1 MYLKRLDLQ
10 GFKSFPEKVK
20 LEFNPGVTAVVG
32 PNGSGKS
39 NVSDAVRWVLG
50 EQRARSLRG
59 DKMEDVIFAGT
70 ESRNPLGFAEVS
82 ILIDN
87 EDEKLPLAYTEVQIS
102 RRVFRSGES
111 EYRINGTLC
120 RLKDIQEL
128 FMDTGIGREGYSII
142 GQGRID
148 EILSAKGEE
157 RRRIFEEAAG
167 IVKYKTRKNEAMQK
181 LEKEQQNLLRAEDI
195 IRELEVQVEPLR
207 QQSEKA
213 ERYLELK
220 AGLKQAEAE
229 EFSKAMTRMEK
240 QLEKLQTEEAS
251 AQKEMQD
258 SLLKSTAERE
268 KAAKLRAD
276 LEETERTLQKQ
287 NDAMAQL
294 RAELEKAEGEIRLT
308 EVQKQNTA
316 ENISRIREEM
326 AQKEKQQNENKAEQE
341 LLESRRTGL
350 RLQLEQQQKEL
361 DALEEACAALSTSL
375 HQEETKAE
383 SFKEEIFEQ
392 IRAGTEAKGEISKRE
407 AMQEQFL
414 LRKEQLLQE
423 KGYTESRLQELAVHL
438 EVLEKQEA
446 DRKEAIADLEQ
457 ELNALE
463 RDRVYALEQKQK
475 AESSLSK
482 QEKKLSETRSRLS
495 LLTELEREHEGFH
508 DSVKSLLNLPDSKER
523 GICGAVASVLKV
535 EEIYETAIE
544 VALGN
549 SLQNIVTETEED
561 TKNAIEYLKQ
571 NRLGRATFLPI
582 SAVRGKTFQ
591 GRPEILEEAGVLG
604 TAASLVSYEEK
615 YEQIALNLLGRILVV
630 ENLEKGIQLAK
641 KYRYQY
647 KMVTLAGEFLNNGGA
662 ITGGSMQKKALHL
675 FGRSREIRTLEEAL
689 HKLETET
696 AKQREKLHLAQ
707 EDLQEIEQETI
718 EKKMELQKL
727 MVTGSGSKGEWEK
740 TEKDKTEASEKYS
753 LLLLEENQLKE
764 QLEQTEAEISAF
776 RKKAEEAEK
785 SMAFAN
791 EQLTAFQDT
800 LSGGKEERDAMLAKI
815 TEKKIELS
823 QAGQELYQAEEAMQR
838 LQAEGISLTKA
849 LKKAAEE
856 ITFFEKHTDTQL
868 EQQKELQKTAAEL
881 AERVTAL
888 QKQLAESTEAKS
900 RIAEES
906 TKTEEASAF
915 WKEKASGLANDLF
928 RISAAKEK
936 QEDEKQRY
944 TARIWEEYEMT
955 LRMAREYLETVPPM
969 QEKRPAKEW
978 KNEIRLLG
986 AVNTDAIAQYREVK
1000 ERYTFLT
1007 TQREDILEAEKK
1019 LQTIIKELSR
1029 QMEKQFKEQFA
1040 LISENFETVF
1050 REMFGG
1056 GKAYLKLTNPDKV
1069 LESAIEIVAQPPGKN
1084 LQNLQLLSG
1093 GERALTAIAILFSI
1107 LKLKPSPF
1115 CILDEIEAALDD
1127 ANVTRY
1133 AKYLKRFAEE
1143 TQFIVITHR
1152 KGTMEH
1158 ADVLYG
1164 VTMQEKG
1171 VSKLISVTF
1180 SEAEKAVTT

>member
-10 GFKSFPEKVK
+10 GFKSFPEKIK

-70 ESRNPLGFAEVS
+70 ETRKPLGFAEVS

-87 EDEKLPLAYTEVQIS
+87 EDQKLPLAYTEVQIS

-128 FMDTGIGREGYSII
+128 FMDTGVGREGYSII

-181 LEKEQQNLLRAEDI
+181 LEKEQQNLLRVDDI

-213 ERYLELK
+213 ERYLELTER
-220 AGLKQAEAE
+220 LKHAEAE

-240 QLEKLQTEEAS
+240 QLEKLQTEETA

-268 KAAKLRAD
+268 KTGKLRTA
-276 LEETERTLQKQ
+276 LEVTEHTLQKQ
-287 NDAMAQL
+287 NEAMVQL

-308 EVQKQNTA
+308 ELQKQNTA
-316 ENISRIREEM
+316 ENISRIQDEM
-326 AQKEKQQNENKAEQE
+326 QQKKAQLTENKAEQE
-341 LLESRRTGL
+341 LLESRRTGI

-361 DALEEACAALSTSL
+361 DVLEKGCAELSTSL

-392 IRAGTEAKGEISKRE
+392 IRVGTEAKGEISKRE

-414 LRKEQLLQE
+414 ARQEQLLQE
-423 KGYTESRLQELAVHL
+423 KGYMESRLQQLQVHL

-446 DRKEAIADLEQ
+446 ERKEAIADLEQ
-457 ELNALE
+457 EMHALG
-463 RDRVYALEQKQK
+463 RDRAYALEQKTK
-475 AESSLSK
+475 AEAHLSK
-482 QEKKLSETRSRLS
+482 QEKKVSETRSRLS
-495 LLTELEREHEGFH
+495 LLTELEKEHEGFH
-508 DSVKSLLNLPDSKER
+508 DSVKSLLNLPDSEER
-523 GICGAVASVLKV
+523 GICGAVASLLKV
-535 EEIYETAIE
+535 EEVYETAIE

-561 TKNAIEYLKQ
+561 AKNAIEYLKQ

-582 SAVRGKTFQ
+582 SAVKGKTFQ
-591 GRPEILEEAGVLG
+591 GRPEILSEAGILG
-604 TAASLVSYEEK
+604 TAFSLVSYEEK
-615 YEQIALNLLGRILVV
+615 YEQIAMNLLGRILVV
-630 ENLEKGIQLAK
+630 QDLEKGIQLAK

-662 ITGGSMQKKALHL
+662 ITGGSIQKKALHI
-675 FGRSREIRTLEEAL
+675 FGRSREIRQLQEAL
-689 HKLETET
+689 EKLEQEII
-696 AKQREKLHLAQ
+696 KQKEKLHLAQ
-707 EDLQEIEQETI
+707 EDLQEIEEETL

-727 MVTGSGSKGEWEK
+727 MVTGSGSQVEWEK
-740 TEKDKTEASEKYS
+740 TEKEKKEANEKHA
-753 LLLLEENQLKE
+753 LLLLEETQLKE
-764 QLEQTEAEISAF
+764 QLEKTETEIRTF

-791 EQLTAFQDT
+791 EQLTVFQNT
-800 LSGGKEERDAMLAKI
+800 LSGGKEERDAMLGKI
-815 TEKKIELS
+815 TQKKLELS
-823 QAGQELYQAEEAMQR
+823 QAGQELYQAEEALQR
-838 LQAEGISLTKA
+838 FLAEETALAKD
-849 LKKAAEE
+849 LKKAEE
-856 ITFFEKHTDTQL
+856 QISFYEAHTDTQHR
-868 EQQKELQKTAAEL
+868 QQEELHKAAEDL
-881 AERVTAL
+881 AQRVSEM
-888 QKQLAESTEAKS
+888 QKQIGDSTAEKS

-906 TKTEEASAF
+906 KTTEEASAF
-915 WKEKASGLANDLF
+915 WKEKANGLANDLF

-955 LRMAREYLETVPPM
+955 LRMAREYLETAPPM
-969 QEKRPAKEW
+969 QEKRPVKEW

-986 AVNTDAIAQYREVK
+986 PVNTDAIGQYQEVK

-1007 TQREDILEAEKK
+1007 AQRTDILEAEKK
-1019 LQTIIKELSR
+1019 LQTVIKELSK

-1050 REMFGG
+1050 QEMFGG
-1056 GKAYLKLTNPDKV
+1056 GKAYLKLTNPEKV

-1180 SEAEKAVTT
+1180 SEAEKTVAT